1 MWFLEACIGFNWL
14 PARRCQCIKWSRD
27 CCWRLMFGCLNA
39 QWLAIIISQMSWSIS
54 TNKRERCLVLT
65 KEKCVHVEKGVDI
78 LDLGQAI
85 SLMHVRN
92 DDRTNDQKRI
102 IWQIVQTR
110 WMWASWNQ
118 FLIGLREVKIILLVV
133 EISLI
138 NLVHLSYRTNNWA
151 CCLVSCWDKKLEG
164 GGGDQLVCT

>member
-1 MWFLEACIGFNWL
+1 MAGYHHLSDVTEA
-14 PARRCQCIKWSRD
+14 
-27 CCWRLMFGCLNA
+27 
-39 QWLAIIISQMSWSIS
+39 LAL

-102 IWQIVQTR
+102 I
-110 WMWASWNQ
+110 
-118 FLIGLREVKIILLVV
+118 
-133 EISLI
+133 
-138 NLVHLSYRTNNWA
+138 
-151 CCLVSCWDKKLEG
+151 
-164 GGGDQLVCT
+164 

>member
-1 MWFLEACIGFNWL
+1 MYQMKQGLLLETNVW
-14 PARRCQCIKWSRD
+14 
-27 CCWRLMFGCLNA
+27 CLNA
-39 QWLAIIISQMSWSIS
+39 EWLAIIISQMSWSIS

-110 WMWASWNQ
+110 WMWARRNQ
-118 FLIGLREVKIILLVV
+118 FLIGWKRGKNNTSGL

-138 NLVHLSYRTNNWA
+138 NLLHLSLSLSLSRTNNWA
-151 CCLVSCWDKKLEG
+151 CQAGRWDKKLEG
-164 GGGDQLVCT
+164 GGAGGGDQLVCT